1 MLKGERWRGNSAVS
15 PDTFGKSPRETFHPE
30 IQKGPVNF
38 KFGVLYAKGGQL
50 TDGEMFGDV
59 GVPTMKWCGAEG
71 DRDVMVVEPFGPS
84 LEDLFSFCSRKFSP
98 ETVLLLADQTT
109 CAVCKPSVA
118 LLEDK
123 RNSPEKVF
131 GNKCKIDT
139 GKELERFMCCLWNYV
154 LLNAPDILHSKL
166 TQRLW
171 VHPRAPFHGR
181 YREAG
186 KRRAGDE
193 ERDNGGCGGGGDQR
207 S

>member
-98 ETVLLLADQTT
+98 ETVLLLADQT
-109 CAVCKPSVA
+109 
-118 LLEDK
+118 
-123 RNSPEKVF
+123 
-131 GNKCKIDT
+131 
-139 GKELERFMCCLWNYV
+139 
-154 LLNAPDILHSKL
+154 
-166 TQRLW
+166 RLW

-193 ERDNGGCGGGGDQR
+193 ERDNGGCGGVGIREADTVL
-207 S
+207 